1 MSPTPT
7 KTKPKPTP
15 KAKAVSAETLDSLE
29 TVQAV
34 VAIPLDK
41 LHRHPLNREIPPT
54 SVEDLIE
61 SLREHGQREPLRV
74 RPLADPIG
82 HFEILSGERRFVAAG
97 QIPEF
102 ESLRCIVETHST
114 PQSLIELAVA
124 NAARQDLNH
133 IERAEL
139 LERLI
144 ADESAGGAGME
155 RLAAGRPFGLNSE
168 SGVKNALRLLKLP
181 AKIRAL
187 VASGKVPIAKARP
200 LCAYPD
206 ELLEAFATWL
216 HDPKSPHRLKNFCT
230 PVIEGEEGDEEI
242 DNFVFN
248 YLRPADKVVKY
259 RLDYQLG
266 GEQPALFELTDEL
279 RKKMQV
285 VEIPYAGPRW
295 GKPSKDTPKTRL
307 VALNVKA
314 WEREQIPLAKAAVK
328 AAIENK
334 SKSPKGSSKP
344 EPKKPPTPA
353 ELKARRK
360 KADGQLAEFTG
371 YWIRE
376 AIRFAISEQEIE
388 TNVAVWLL
396 GKFQDSQRMGSPRTC
411 DFLEWA
417 VCETGNLIQDAS
429 NPQRLAALGK
439 WSFAESAA
447 KLALWPVATHAKSH
461 GDLVAP
467 GELPDI
473 LPPLGREVVDD
484 LAAALGVTI
493 KSVWTSARSTAIGG
507 SARGM
512 VARWLGRH
520 TKDQLTDLAAELG
533 VDLTASKRD
542 EMVDELL
549 AAHGPSKPLKLPAL
563 LAKFDEKPAKAVA
576 KKGGRK

>member
-7 KTKPKPTP
+7 PTKTP
-15 KAKAVSAETLDSLE
+15 KGKPVSAETPDPLE

-41 LHRHPLNREIPPT
+41 LHRHPANREIPPT
-54 SVEDLIE
+54 SVEDLIA

-102 ESLRCIVETHST
+102 ETLRCIVETHST

-139 LERLI
+139 LEKLI
-144 ADESAGGAGME
+144 APMEAGGAGMD
-155 RLAAGRPFGLNSE
+155 RPAAGRLFGLNSE

-181 AKIRAL
+181 ARIRAL
-187 VASGKVPIAKARP
+187 VAAGELPIAKARP

-206 ELLEAFATWL
+206 ELLEAFATYIF
-216 HDPKSPHRLKNFCT
+216 DPKQPHRLKNFCT
-230 PVIEGEEGDEEI
+230 PVIDDETGEEEI
-242 DNFVFN
+242 ENFVFHQ
-248 YLRPADKVVKY
+248 LRPADKVETF

-266 GEQPALFELTDEL
+266 GEQPALFELTDDL
-279 RKKMQV
+279 RKKLNV
-285 VEIPYAGPRW
+285 VEIPYNGPQYRYN
-295 GKPSKDTPKTRL
+295 KKTPKDQPKTRL
-307 VALNVKA
+307 VALNVKE
-314 WEREQIPLAKAAVK
+314 WEKVQIPLAKAAVK
-328 AAIENK
+328 AAVEK
-334 SKSPKGSSKP
+334 KGKTTKASA
-344 EPKKPPTPA
+344 EPKKPPTPG

-376 AIRFAISEQEIE
+376 VLRFAISEQEIE

-396 GKFQDSQRMGSPRTC
+396 GKFQRSAKYDSPQTC

-429 NPQRLAALGK
+429 DPKRLAALGK

-461 GDLVAP
+461 GDLIAP
-467 GELPDI
+467 GELPDV
-473 LPPLGREVVDD
+473 LPPLAREVVDD

-493 KSVWTSARSTAIGG
+493 KGVWTSARSTAIGG
-507 SARGM
+507 SARAM

-520 TKDQLTDLAAELG
+520 TKDQLADLAAELG
-533 VDLTASKRD
+533 VELKASKRD
-542 EMVDELL
+542 EMVAELL
-549 AAHGPSKPLKLPAL
+549 AAHGPTKPLKLPAL
-563 LAKFDEKPAKAVA
+563 LAKFDEKPAKPVA
-576 KKGGRK
+576 KKGDRK